1 MSIRLNKVLTELNIG
16 LQTAVDFLK
25 NKKQLGDISDD
36 ASLSTKISD
45 EQYNA
50 LVREF
55 KGDKDIKD
63 EAEKIFAKKT
73 KEKKQDKK
81 SIHTKGEDLLEKRQ
95 QFKPVGKIDLNNL
108 GKKTT
113 IETSA
118 APNNEPA
125 PVTAAEKQEE
135 EVIVP
140 ADNNTVATQAKE
152 EKAEVAPQPVI
163 SEQIA
168 ETAPEPEVE
177 VAPKTTSVAPKAEES
192 DKAKAELVNPVTDKE
207 AEKTENE
214 DLSDANPA
222 SDKAEDNDVVDNSDA
237 ETANSDAD
245 SDKKVFPRKIRMER

>member
-81 SIHTKGEDLLEKRQ
+81 SIQTKGEDLLEKRQ

-135 EVIVP
+135 GYSACRQQYCCHTGQRGEG
-140 ADNNTVATQAKE
+140 
-152 EKAEVAPQPVI
+152 
-163 SEQIA
+163 
-168 ETAPEPEVE
+168 
-177 VAPKTTSVAPKAEES
+177 
-192 DKAKAELVNPVTDKE
+192 
-207 AEKTENE
+207 
-214 DLSDANPA
+214 
-222 SDKAEDNDVVDNSDA
+222 
-237 ETANSDAD
+237 
-245 SDKKVFPRKIRMER
+245 